1 MNSKFNSQFRLLIF
15 LFAILQLTSCARNYS
30 VSDGRTQTRP
40 FDGKSEE
47 GYASWYGDKFHGRKT
62 ASGETYD
69 MYAMTA
75 AHRQAPFG
83 TNVKVI
89 NLDTGRETIV
99 KVNDRGPFV
108 RGRIIDLSRKAA
120 EQIGMI
126 GNGTAKVR
134 LEFLNKVPIDRGDI
148 YVQTASFES
157 QRNAQDFVGQLQRA
171 IPSLTPRIY
180 SENNFYRVRT
190 GPYST
195 EEAAQADLARLK
207 RSNFDGF
214 VLHTD

>member
-1 MNSKFNSQFRLLIF
+1 MQSK
-15 LFAILQLTSCARNYS
+15 
-30 VSDGRTQTRP
+30 P
-40 FDGKSEE
+40 FDGKNEE

-99 KVNDRGPFV
+99 KINDRGPFV

-126 GNGTAKVR
+126 GNGTARVR
-134 LEFLNKVPIDRGDI
+134 LEFLKQSPDRPG
-148 YVQTASFES
+148 
-157 QRNAQDFVGQLQRA
+157 
-171 IPSLTPRIY
+171 
-180 SENNFYRVRT
+180 
-190 GPYST
+190 
-195 EEAAQADLARLK
+195 
-207 RSNFDGF
+207 
-214 VLHTD
+214 